1 MLCETL
7 TRTNLRK
14 LYILGIHSKRM
25 TEINLSTRIPKEL
38 EKELEDYMKSEH
50 LEKSGAVRK
59 LLFQALQEWKVN
71 YALKLLAEGRIT
83 MSKGAQLAGMDIWS
97 FMAKVKEAKVMWVKD
112 EAIDKDL
119 KEFL

>member
-1 MLCETL
+1 
-7 TRTNLRK
+7 
-14 LYILGIHSKRM
+14 M

-38 EKELEDYMKSEH
+38 EKELEGYMKSEH

-119 KEFL
+119 KEFLWDIYLIHLL